1 MKAVTQEELLR
12 LPSLGNVKVK
22 DGRVVFVKG
31 VAKEDRTGYDFTLQS
46 YQDGQL
52 KPLTSFGKE
61 SNFAFAEDGKS
72 LYFTGNRSGKEKTSY
87 LYQLPLDG
95 GEAVPIAEFDHEGF
109 QIAEVLDDSRLLL
122 TVKHDLYAEEKE
134 ADPDSKDYEVFDELP
149 FYFNGR
155 GIINKL
161 RTELYLFDLK
171 TGQET
176 LLTTD
181 KYFNLVDCF
190 WLEGELY
197 VTGTSYKNE
206 DAHFDNG
213 LYRVDLANASLV
225 ELFAPGQGDIS
236 DLFVLNHQ
244 IYGLVSMHEHYGLN
258 EYPQFYK
265 LTEHGF
271 EKVLPYDGATGNRCA
286 VDLATVGGNLG
297 DTYQDKYYFVQT
309 VVDHCEIKAFDGK
322 KVEDAFAF
330 SGTIQSFKVC
340 KSGIY
345 FVGAAADEIQELY
358 LVHDGELTKLSHNM
372 DLLKDYYVAQTQE
385 VKYLDVNGKEQLG
398 WVLLPKDY
406 QKGQKY
412 PAILDVHGGP
422 LATYPR
428 VFFHE
433 MQLWAS
439 RGYFVFFCNIHGS
452 AGQDNEY
459 GDVRGKY
466 GTIDYDDLMNFTDKV
481 LATYPDI
488 DQARLGITGGSY
500 GGFMTNW
507 VIGHTNRFKAAA
519 SQRSIA
525 NWLSFEHVSDIS
537 PYFVNDQVAGSSDN
551 DLEKLWEQSPLKY
564 VANVETPTLFINSDE
579 DYRCPISEGT
589 QMFHALLS
597 HGVEARMCVFHG
609 ENHELSRSGQPK
621 HRIRRLNEITDWFD
635 KHLK

>member
-1 MKAVTQEELLR
+1 MKPITQADLLR
-12 LPSLGNVKVK
+12 LPSLGNIKTSTDK
-22 DGRVVFVKG
+22 VVFVKG
-31 VAKEDRTGYDFTLQS
+31 LANDKQTGYDFTLQL
-46 YQDGQL
+46 YQAGQL

-61 SNFAFAEDGKS
+61 SNFAFAKDGKS
-72 LYFTGNRSGKEKTSY
+72 VYFTGNRKNKEKKSY

-95 GEAVPIAEFDHEGF
+95 GEANEIAEFDQAGF

-122 TVKHDLYAEEKE
+122 TVQTDLNTEAKE
-134 ADPDSKDYEVFDELP
+134 DDPDSKDYEVLDELP

-161 RTELYLFDLK
+161 RTQLYLYDLK
-171 TGQET
+171 SKKNK

-181 KYFNLVDCF
+181 KYFNLADCF
-190 WLEGELY
+190 WLDGQLY
-197 VTGTSYKNE
+197 ITGTSYQNE

-213 LYRVDLANASLV
+213 LYKVDLAGGKLT
-225 ELFAPGQGDIS
+225 ELFAPGQGDIN
-236 DLFVLNHQ
+236 DLFVLDHQ
-244 IYGLVSMHEHYGLN
+244 VYGFVSMHEHYGLN

-265 LTEHGF
+265 LTDKGF
-271 EKVLPYDGATGNRCA
+271 EKVLAFDGATGNRCA
-286 VDLATVGGNLG
+286 VDLATVSGNMS
-297 DTYQDKYYFVQT
+297 DTYHDKYYFVQT
-309 VVDHCEIKAFDGK
+309 VVDHCEIKAFDGEK
-322 KVEDAFAF
+322 LEDVLAF
-330 SGTIQSFKVC
+330 SGTIQSFRVTDQ
-340 KSGIY
+340 GIY

-358 LVHDGELTKLSHNM
+358 LSRGEEVTKLSHNM
-372 DLLKDYYVAQTQE
+372 DLLKDSYVAKTQQ
-385 VKYLDVNGKEQLG
+385 VDYLDINGKTQHG

-406 QKGQKY
+406 QEGKKY

-433 MQLWAS
+433 MQLWTS

-459 GDVRGKY
+459 GDIRGKY
-466 GTIDYDDLMNFTDKV
+466 GTIDYDDLMAFTDSV
-481 LATYPDI
+481 LAAYPDI
-488 DQARLGITGGSY
+488 DQARLGVTGGSY

-507 VIGHTNRFKAAA
+507 VIGHTDRFKAAA

-537 PYFVNDQVAGSSDN
+537 PYFVNDQVAGSIDDN
-551 DLEKLWEQSPLKY
+551 PEKLWEQSPIKY
-564 VANVETPTLFINSDE
+564 VKNVKTPTLFINSDE

-597 HGVEARMCVFHG
+597 HGVESRMCVFHG
-609 ENHELSRSGQPK
+609 ENHELSRKGQPK